1 MIKGKMLQSIFQD
14 RKEFNQHMRDNFF
27 GNEILESFDSFSAK
41 DAKVWIDPLD
51 GTSQY
56 VKGNLSAVTVLIGLA
71 INNVSKIGIAHHPF
85 RTNQND
91 GVGFTLFGS

>member
-1 MIKGKMLQSIFQD
+1 MFYGDQ
-14 RKEFNQHMRDNFF
+14 
-27 GNEILESFDSFSAK
+27 ILESFENFSAE

-51 GTSQY
+51 GTSQF

-71 INNVSKIGIAHHPF
+71 INNVSKIGIVHHPF
-85 RTNQND
+85 RTNKND